1 MAYRRTKGYKSGNS
15 GVQRACGRRAER
27 QRGVQ
32 NMDSYNYDRNN
43 LPIPS
48 QAGYTAETSV
58 NGYTMGVGALSSPSD
73 IFHAGRLFWIADTG
87 NDRII
92 AAINDFSKAMTL
104 DTFTRPDGTQT
115 SLKSPTGVF
124 VSGNIIYI
132 ADSGNSR
139 IIIADSMGN
148 VVNEITKPDSVIY
161 DSNKT
166 FVPQK
171 VLADGNGNIY
181 VVLNNITSGTAL
193 FSADCEFRGF
203 FGADRVNRTSDAL
216 RDYLAFLFVSDSKRS
231 RQTRSIPTG
240 IANFDID
247 GDFIF
252 TCSPSSVRRLNPSGD
267 DIFES
272 ENTVFGDYKPLY
284 DTSGY
289 NIPSAD
295 IVDLDVSADDYINC
309 LDRSTGRI
317 FQYDS
322 EGNLIFIIGGEG
334 KQSGLFQQACAVESV
349 DGRIY
354 VLDSMKNSV
363 TVFAETEF
371 GRIVHQA
378 NDLCNDG
385 YYEESLELWQKV
397 LEMDG
402 NYNHAYEGLASAYLQ
417 KGEYEKSMHYAELSY
432 SQEIYNK
439 AYEGFRRD
447 FVKSHFGLIFSVII
461 LSVVLLKKMRKKK

>member
-1 MAYRRTKGYKSGNS
+1 
-15 GVQRACGRRAER
+15 
-27 QRGVQ
+27 
-32 NMDSYNYDRNN
+32 MDSYNYNKTN
-43 LPIPS
+43 SPIPS
-48 QAGYTAETSV
+48 QAGYTAEQSV
-58 NGYTMGVGALSSPSD
+58 NGYDMGVGALSSPSD

-92 AAINDFSKAMTL
+92 ATDKNFSHAEIY
-104 DTFTRPDGTQT
+104 DSFTYPDGTQT
-115 SLKSPTGVF
+115 SLKSPTGIF
-124 VSGNIIYI
+124 VSDYIYI

-148 VVNEITKPDSVIY
+148 IVNEITKPDSVTY

-181 VVLNNITSGTAL
+181 VALNNITSGMAL
-193 FSADCEFRGF
+193 FSADCEFSGF

-231 RQTRSIPTG
+231 RRTRSIPQG

-252 TCSPSSVRRLNPSGD
+252 TCNSSSVRKLNPSGD
-267 DIFES
+267 DIFAS
-272 ENTVFGDYKPLY
+272 EDAVFGDFKPVY

-289 NIPSAD
+289 NIPSSD

-322 EGNLIFIIGGEG
+322 EGNLIFIMGGEG

-349 DGRIY
+349 DDRIY
-354 VLDSMKNSV
+354 VLDTMKNSI

-378 NDLCNDG
+378 NDLCNGG

-402 NYNHAYEGLASAYLQ
+402 NYNQAYKGLALAYLQ
-417 KGEYEKSMHYAELSY
+417 QGDYEKSMHYAELSY
-432 SQEIYNK
+432 SQQIYNK
-439 AYEGFRRD
+439 ASEGFRRD
-447 FVKSHFGLIFSVII
+447 FVKSHFGTF
-461 LSVVLLKKMRKKK
+461 VLLLAMVVSAVMLIRKRKRKRK